1 MKFTKLAVLLF
12 AIVAFVSCKKEEE
25 KPADVI
31 ENTTVIEETVI
42 VQDTVKE
49 VEAEKDGTSVK
60 VNGEGVEVDSKNLDI
75 EIKK

>member
-25 KPADVI
+25 KPAEVI

-49 VEAEKDGTSVK
+49 TEKDGTSVK
-60 VNGEGVEVDSKNLDI
+60 VSGEGVEVDSKNLDV

>member
-12 AIVAFVSCKKEEE
+12 AIVAFVSFKKEEE
-25 KPADVI
+25 KPAEVI

-49 VEAEKDGTSVK
+49 AEKDGTSVK
-60 VNGEGVEVDSKNLDI
+60 VNSNGVEVESKDLDI
-75 EIKK
+75 EVKK

>member
-25 KPADVI
+25 KPAEVI

-49 VEAEKDGTSVK
+49 AEKDGTSVK
-60 VNGEGVEVDSKNLDI
+60 VNSNGVEVESKDLDI
-75 EIKK
+75 EVKK

>member
-25 KPADVI
+25 KPAEVI
-31 ENTTVIEETVI
+31 ENTTVIEETVV

-49 VEAEKDGTSVK
+49 TEKDGTSVK
-60 VNGEGVEVDSKNLDI
+60 VSSEGVEVDSKNLDI
-75 EIKK
+75 EVKK